1 MRNLLNFFIRYSA
14 WFVFIFYVV
23 LSCWLLFK
31 KNPYQHHVYLTSANA
46 VASGIY
52 DVTSNITSYIGLHDI
67 NEDLQR
73 RNAALEA
80 EVIMLRQQTRR
91 LNQAILQDSMRRL
104 DSIGRYEFVIAS
116 VINNSVIRPYNYITI
131 DKGSADGIGPEMGV
145 MDQNGV
151 VGVTNVVANHHARI
165 ISLLNPNFRLSCKLR
180 GNDAFGS
187 LVWDGESPSEALLEE
202 LPKQVKFHKGDTIIT
217 SGYSAMFP
225 EGIPVGTVI
234 GSTRGEDD
242 NFHTLRIKL
251 LTDFTTLSTVKVIS
265 NRDIVEIKEV
275 ESDQPRAAAGGN
287 PSGI

>member
-1 MRNLLNFFIRYSA
+1 MRNLLNFFLRYSS
-14 WFVFIFYVV
+14 WFVFLFYAL
-23 LSCWLLFK
+23 LSCYLLFTR
-31 KNPYQHHVYLTSANA
+31 NPYQHHVYLTSANA

-52 DVTSNITSYIGLHDI
+52 EVTGNVTSYVGLRDI
-67 NEDLQR
+67 NDDLQR

-80 EVIMLRQQTRR
+80 EVVMLRSQNKHLRQD
-91 LNQAILQDSMRRL
+91 ILQDSLRSL
-104 DSIGRYEFVIAS
+104 DSVGRFEFVIAS

-131 DKGSADGIGPEMGV
+131 DKGSADGLAPEMGV

-151 VGVTNVVANHHARI
+151 VGVTNVVGKHHSRI

-180 GNDAFGS
+180 GNSAFGS
-187 LVWDGESPSEALLEE
+187 LVWDGRNPSEALLEE
-202 LPKQVKFHKGDTIIT
+202 LPKQVRFHTGDTIIT

-242 NFHTLRIKL
+242 NFHTLRIRL

-265 NRDIVEIKEV
+265 NRDIVDIKEV
-275 ESDQPRAAAGGN
+275 EAEEVHSSN
-287 PSGI
+287 PADAS

>member
-1 MRNLLNFFIRYSA
+1 MRNLLNFFLRYNS
-14 WFVFIFYVV
+14 WFVFLFYAL
-23 LSCWLLFK
+23 LSCYLLFTR
-31 KNPYQHHVYLTSANA
+31 NPYQHHVYLTSANA

-52 DVTSNITSYIGLHDI
+52 EVTGNVTSYVGLRDI
-67 NEDLQR
+67 NDDLQR

-80 EVIMLRQQTRR
+80 EVVMLRTQNKHLRQD
-91 LNQAILQDSMRRL
+91 ILQDSLRSL
-104 DSIGRYEFVIAS
+104 DSVGRFEFVIAS

-131 DKGSADGIGPEMGV
+131 DKGTADGLAPEMGV

-151 VGVTNVVANHHARI
+151 VGVTNVVGKHHSRI

-180 GNDAFGS
+180 GNSAFGS
-187 LVWDGESPSEALLEE
+187 LVWDGRNPSEALLEE
-202 LPKQVKFHKGDTIIT
+202 LPKQVRFHKGDTIIT

-242 NFHTLRIKL
+242 NFHTLRIRL

-265 NRDIVEIKEV
+265 NRDIVDIKEV
-275 ESDQPRAAAGGN
+275 EAEEVHSSN
-287 PSGI
+287 PADAS